1 MKKEQKNEFKEGT
14 TIHLTFKQRYLMK
27 SINPA
32 NGELIKE
39 YQEYSTEEV
48 NSIIDS
54 VDQDWRAWK
63 TTTFKERSALM
74 HKASDILLA
83 ERDECASIITAE
95 MGKVIK
101 ESRAEVEKSALG
113 CRFYAD
119 NAEKILQDDIVKTDF
134 TKSFV
139 SFHPIGTVLVVMP
152 WNFPFWQVFRF
163 IAPGLMAG
171 NAGVLK
177 HASNVMGCAVKIE
190 EILVKAGFPKNLF
203 RSLLIGSG
211 KVADVISNPKIKAVT
226 LTGSEPAGSKVAER
240 AGKELKKSVME
251 LGGSD
256 PYIVLEDADLEQC
269 AKNASISRNMN
280 AGQVCI
286 AAKRFIIVESVAEK
300 FQELQKKATEALVI
314 GDPADEA
321 TQLAPMAR
329 PDLMDELH
337 AQVEKSIAL
346 GAELVTGGHKLDRP
360 GNYYAPTI
368 LANVKKGMP
377 AYDEETFGPVA
388 ANIIVK
394 DEAEAI
400 AVANDTPFG
409 LGASIWTRDLARGE
423 RVAREIESGMVFVNH
438 MTASTP
444 AMPFGG
450 VKRSGY
456 GRELSDYGIKEFVN
470 IKTIC
475 IKES

>member
-1 MKKEQKNEFKEGT
+1 
-14 TIHLTFKQRYLMK
+14 MK

-39 YQEYSTEEV
+39 YQEYSPEEV
-48 NSIIDS
+48 KRIIDDVHNEWLS
-54 VDQDWRAWK
+54 WK
-63 TTTFKERSALM
+63 ASSFKERASLM
-74 HKASDILLA
+74 HKASDVLLA

-95 MGKVIK
+95 MGKVIT

-119 NAEKILQDDIVKTDF
+119 NAERILQDKTIETDF
-134 TKSFV
+134 AKSFV
-139 SFHPIGTVLVVMP
+139 SYHPIGPVLVVMP

-177 HASNVMGCAVKIE
+177 HASNVMGCALKIE
-190 EILVKAGFPKNLF
+190 EVLIKAGFPKNLF
-203 RSLLIGSG
+203 RSLVIGSSQ
-211 KVADVISNPKIKAVT
+211 VADIIGNPKIKAAT

-240 AGKELKKSVME
+240 AGKELKKTVLE

-256 PYIVLEDADLEQC
+256 PYVVLDDADLELC
-269 AKNASISRNMN
+269 AKTAALSRNLN
-280 AGQVCI
+280 CGQVCI
-286 AAKRFIIVESVAEK
+286 AAKRFIIVESVAER
-300 FQELQKKATEALVI
+300 FQNLQKKATEELVI
-314 GDPADEA
+314 GDPADES
-321 TQLAPMAR
+321 TQLAPMSR

-337 AQVEKSIAL
+337 EQVEKSISM
-346 GAELVTGGHKLDRP
+346 GAQLVTGGSRLDRP

-394 DEAEAI
+394 DETEAI

-409 LGASIWTRDLARGE
+409 LGASVWTRDLKRGE
-423 RVAREIESGMVFVNH
+423 RVAREIDSGMVFVNH

-450 VKRSGY
+450 TKRSGY

-470 IKTIC
+470 IKSIC
-475 IKES
+475 IQES

>member
-1 MKKEQKNEFKEGT
+1 
-14 TIHLTFKQRYLMK
+14 MK

-39 YQEYSTEEV
+39 YPEYSPEEV
-48 NSIIDS
+48 KRIIDDVHEEWLS
-54 VDQDWRAWK
+54 WK
-63 TTTFKERSALM
+63 TTSFEERAALM

-83 ERDECASIITAE
+83 ERDECASVITAE
-95 MGKVIK
+95 MGKVIN

-119 NAEKILQDDIVKTDF
+119 NAERILKDEVIKTDF
-134 TKSFV
+134 SKSFV
-139 SFHPIGTVLVVMP
+139 SFHPIGPVLVVMP

-177 HASNVMGCAVKIE
+177 HASNVMGCALKIE
-190 EILVKAGFPKNLF
+190 EVLIKAGFPKNLF
-203 RSLLIGSG
+203 RTLLIGSG
-211 KVADVISNPKIKAVT
+211 QVADVIENPKIKAVT
-226 LTGSEPAGSKVAER
+226 LTGSEPAGSKVAEK
-240 AGKELKKSVME
+240 AGKELKKTVLE

-256 PYIVLEDADLEQC
+256 PYVVLDDADLEQC
-269 AKNASISRNMN
+269 AKTAAISRNLN
-280 AGQVCI
+280 CGQVCI

-300 FQELQKKATEALVI
+300 FQALQKKATEELVI
-314 GDPADEA
+314 GDPADES
-321 TQLAPMAR
+321 TQLAPMSR

-337 AQVEKSIAL
+337 EQVEKSVSM
-346 GAELVTGGHKLDRP
+346 GAKVLTGGKRLDRP

-368 LANVKKGMP
+368 LADVKKGMP

-394 DEAEAI
+394 NEAEAI

-409 LGASIWTRDLARGE
+409 LGASVWTRDLKKGE
-423 RVAREIESGMVFVNH
+423 RVAREIDSGMVFVNH

-450 VKRSGY
+450 TKRSGY

-470 IKTIC
+470 IKSIC
-475 IKES
+475 IQD

>member
-1 MKKEQKNEFKEGT
+1 
-14 TIHLTFKQRYLMK
+14 MK

-39 YQEYSTEEV
+39 YQEYSPEEV
-48 NSIIDS
+48 KRIIDD
-54 VDQDWRAWK
+54 VHEEWLAWK
-63 TTTFKERSALM
+63 TTSFEERAALM

-95 MGKVIK
+95 MGKVIN

-119 NAEKILQDDIVKTDF
+119 NAERILKDEVIQTDF
-134 TKSFV
+134 SKSFV
-139 SFHPIGTVLVVMP
+139 SFHPIGPVLVVMP

-177 HASNVMGCAVKIE
+177 HASNVMGCALKIE
-190 EILVKAGFPKNLF
+190 EILIKAGFPKNLF
-203 RSLLIGSG
+203 RTLLIGSG
-211 KVADVISNPKIKAVT
+211 QVAEVIENPKIKAVT

-240 AGKELKKSVME
+240 AGKELKKTVLE

-256 PYIVLEDADLEQC
+256 PYVVLDDADLEQC
-269 AKNASISRNMN
+269 AKTAAISRNLN
-280 AGQVCI
+280 CGQVCI

-300 FQELQKKATEALVI
+300 FQELQKKATEELVV
-314 GDPADEA
+314 GDPADES
-321 TQLAPMAR
+321 TQLAPMSR

-337 AQVEKSIAL
+337 EQVEKSISM
-346 GAELVTGGHKLDRP
+346 GAKVLTGGKKLDRP

-368 LANVKKGMP
+368 LADVKKGMP
-377 AYDEETFGPVA
+377 AYEEETFGPVA

-394 DEAEAI
+394 DEEEAI

-409 LGASIWTRDLARGE
+409 LGASVWTRDLKKGE
-423 RVAREIESGMVFVNH
+423 RVAREIDSGMVFVNH

-450 VKRSGY
+450 TKRSGY

-470 IKTIC
+470 IKSIC
-475 IKES
+475 IQD